1 MFDRQTDRTSVPNI
15 GTFYVYVLLL
25 HVVCFRILYKL
36 AVWNY
41 SKLLVTTVLIV
52 HSFLNRSVGDQIIQ
66 FGDIA
71 VSTSKNARMC
81 NKCYWDRSSDG
92 KVYVPYIFS
101 SDFSEKNRIKIHSA
115 MMEYSIL
122 TCIKFV
128 HRTNEAAYIEL
139 ISKSGCW
146 SSVGRTGQKQGLSLQ
161 IPGCIHEGVIEHELM
176 HALGLN
182 HEQSRSDRDGYVRIL
197 LENIVPG
204 NEHNFVKMK
213 TNNMGTPYDYGSI
226 MHYGKYSFSKGGGP
240 TIEPKPDPRVNI
252 GQRDGFSPLDVL
264 KINKLNG
271 CRKCN
276 LFSVNCNN
284 SHLIVIKVKYL
295 SLNLK
300 IKIR

>member
-1 MFDRQTDRTSVPNI
+1 ALVKSGRLASVLSRFSCRKLWISQVFMFDRQTDRTSVPNI
-15 GTFYVYVLLL
+15 GT
-25 HVVCFRILYKL
+25 
-36 AVWNY
+36 
-41 SKLLVTTVLIV
+41 
-52 HSFLNRSVGDQIIQ
+52 SVGDQIIQ

-197 LENIVPG
+197 LENIMFV
-204 NEHNFVKMK
+204 NFINHNVQLNVFII
-213 TNNMGTPYDYGSI
+213 YYR
-226 MHYGKYSFSKGGGP
+226 YSFSKGGGP

>member
-52 HSFLNRSVGDQIIQ
+52 HINRSVGDQIIQ

-101 SDFSEKNRIKIHSA
+101 SDFNDDQKHVIFALQDKNHVCFLFFPS
-115 MMEYSIL
+115 
-122 TCIKFV
+122 
-128 HRTNEAAYIEL
+128 
-139 ISKSGCW
+139 CW

>member
-1 MFDRQTDRTSVPNI
+1 MGRKWPAGPSRSSPPTPPLPPTEHSHKSRNNHHAYVPHLAI
-15 GTFYVYVLLL
+15 LLETEEL
-25 HVVCFRILYKL
+25 RIKLDAKVVH
-36 AVWNY
+36 W
-41 SKLLVTTVLIV
+41 
-52 HSFLNRSVGDQIIQ
+52 FLNRSVGDQIIQ

-271 CRKCN
+271 C
-276 LFSVNCNN
+276 
-284 SHLIVIKVKYL
+284 
-295 SLNLK
+295 
-300 IKIR
+300 